1 MSHVSSPIISH
12 RTGVTDAEHRL
23 YIMDTQFVRAC
34 GDPPDAEMPETILAP
49 NAKNRQQETQVEQFK
64 SKIVLLK
71 RLACDSS

>member
-34 GDPPDAEMPETILAP
+34 GDPPDAEMPETLLARKGKEP
-49 NAKNRQQETQVEQFK
+49 TTGNARRAGQGEDCMTK
-64 SKIVLLK
+64 
-71 RLACDSS
+71 AAGM